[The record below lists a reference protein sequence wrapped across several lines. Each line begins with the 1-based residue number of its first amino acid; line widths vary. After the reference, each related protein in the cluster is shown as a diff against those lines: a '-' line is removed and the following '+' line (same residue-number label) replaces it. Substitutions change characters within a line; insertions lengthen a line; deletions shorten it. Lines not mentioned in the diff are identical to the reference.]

1 MVSFNVFCILSFGV
15 GVTFIPI
22 RSDLAS
28 KIQRLHALSYKIGR
42 VGDLKVGSY
51 AMIENEPSRIMSIQK
66 SKPGKHGSAKYRC
79 SAVSLFD
86 GSKRSFVSPV
96 DASINIPIVEKNAA
110 QIVSM
115 NPSAVQLMDL
125 ESYAVFEVE
134 TPKDA
139 EIVAKLEAG
148 KEVEYW
154 KIMDGYKIQRV
165 KG

>member
-1 MVSFNVFCILSFGV
+1 M

-28 KIQRLHALSYKIGR
+28 KIQRLRALSYKIAK

-51 AMIENEPSRIMSIQK
+51 AMVDGEPSRIMSLQK
-66 SKPGKHGSAKYRC
+66 SKSGKHGSAKYRC
-79 SAVSLFD
+79 SAISLFD

-96 DASINIPIVEKNAA
+96 DASINIPIVEKNPA

-115 NPSAVQLMDL
+115 GDSSLQLMDL
-125 ESYAVFEVE
+125 ETYEVFEVAM
-134 TPKDA
+134 PKDT
-139 EIVAKLEAG
+139 EIVAKLAAG

-154 KIMDGYKIQRV
+154 KIMGRYKIQRV

>member
-1 MVSFNVFCILSFGV
+1 M
-15 GVTFIPI
+15 GVTFIEI

-28 KIQRLHALSYKIGR
+28 KIQRLRALSYKIAK

-51 AMIENEPSRIMSIQK
+51 AMVDGEPSRIMSLQK
-66 SKPGKHGSAKYRC
+66 SKSGKHGSAKYRC
-79 SAVSLFD
+79 SAISLFD

-96 DASINIPIVEKNAA
+96 DASINIPIVEKNPA

-115 NPSAVQLMDL
+115 GDSSLQLMDL
-125 ESYAVFEVE
+125 ETYEVFEVAM
-134 TPKDA
+134 PDDKD
-139 EIVAKLEAG
+139 IVAKLAAG

-154 KIMDGYKIQRV
+154 KIMGRYKIQRV

>member
-1 MVSFNVFCILSFGV
+1 
-15 GVTFIPI
+15 
-22 RSDLAS
+22 
-28 KIQRLHALSYKIGR
+28 LSYKIGR

-51 AMIENEPSRIMSIQK
+51 AIIDDEPSRIMSIQK

-96 DASINIPIVEKNAA
+96 DTSINIPIVEKNAA
-110 QIVSM
+110 QVVSM
-115 NPSAVQLMDL
+115 GPTTLQLMDL
-125 ESYAVFEVE
+125 ATYEVFDVT
-134 TPKDA
+134 TPEEKELA
-139 EIVAKLEAG
+139 SKLEAG

-154 KIMDGYKIQRV
+154 KIMNRYKIQRV

>member
-1 MVSFNVFCILSFGV
+1 M
-15 GVTFIPI
+15 
-22 RSDLAS
+22 
-28 KIQRLHALSYKIGR
+28 SYKIGR

-51 AMIENEPSRIMSIQK
+51 AIVDDEPSQIVSIQK

-96 DASINIPIVEKNAA
+96 DTSINIPIVEKNSA

-115 NPSAVQLMDL
+115 GPTTLQLMDL
-125 ESYAVFEVE
+125 ETYDVFDVSKPDEE
-134 TPKDA
+134 SLTS
-139 EIVAKLEAG
+139 KLEAG

-154 KIMDGYKIQRV
+154 KIMGRYKIQRV

>member
-1 MVSFNVFCILSFGV
+1 M
-15 GVTFIPI
+15 
-22 RSDLAS
+22 
-28 KIQRLHALSYKIGR
+28 SYKIGR

-51 AMIENEPSRIMSIQK
+51 AIVDDEPSQIVSIQK

-96 DASINIPIVEKNAA
+96 DTSINIPIVEKNSA

-115 NPSAVQLMDL
+115 GPTTLQLMDL
-125 ESYAVFEVE
+125 VTYEVFDVSKPDEE
-134 TPKDA
+134 DLISK
-139 EIVAKLEAG
+139 IEAG

-154 KIMDGYKIQRV
+154 KIMGRYKIQRV

>member
-1 MVSFNVFCILSFGV
+1 V
-15 GVTFIPI
+15 GITFIAISP
-22 RSDLAS
+22 DVAS
-28 KIQRLHALSYKIGR
+28 KIQRLRELSYKIAR

-51 AMIENEPSRIMSIQK
+51 AIVDDEPSRIMYIQK

-96 DASINIPIVEKNAA
+96 ATSINIPIVEKNAA

-115 NPSAVQLMDL
+115 NPNGLQLMDL
-125 ESYAVFEVE
+125 ESYEVFEV
-134 TPKDA
+134 TMPNDKD
-139 EIVAKLEAG
+139 IVAKLAAG

-154 KIMDGYKIQRV
+154 KIMGRYKIQRV

>member
-1 MVSFNVFCILSFGV
+1 M
-15 GVTFIPI
+15 
-22 RSDLAS
+22 
-28 KIQRLHALSYKIGR
+28 SYKIAR

-51 AMIENEPSRIMSIQK
+51 AIVDDEPSRIMSIQK

-96 DASINIPIVEKNAA
+96 ATSINIPIVEKNAA

-115 NPSAVQLMDL
+115 NPNGLQLMDL
-125 ESYAVFEVE
+125 ESYEVFEV
-134 TPKDA
+134 TMPNDKD
-139 EIVAKLEAG
+139 IVAKLAAG

-154 KIMDGYKIQRV
+154 KIMGRYKIQRV

>member
-1 MVSFNVFCILSFGV
+1 V
-15 GVTFIPI
+15 GITFIPI
-22 RSDLAS
+22 SPDVAS
-28 KIQRLHALSYKIGR
+28 KIQRLRALSYKIGR

-51 AMIENEPSRIMSIQK
+51 AIVDGEPSRIMSIQK

-96 DASINIPIVEKNAA
+96 DTSINIPIVEKNSA

-115 NPSAVQLMDL
+115 GPAIIQLMDL
-125 ESYAVFEVE
+125 ESYEVFDVSKPNDPEI
-134 TPKDA
+134 TP
-139 EIVAKLEAG
+139 KLEAG

-154 KIMDGYKIQRV
+154 KIMGRYKLQRV